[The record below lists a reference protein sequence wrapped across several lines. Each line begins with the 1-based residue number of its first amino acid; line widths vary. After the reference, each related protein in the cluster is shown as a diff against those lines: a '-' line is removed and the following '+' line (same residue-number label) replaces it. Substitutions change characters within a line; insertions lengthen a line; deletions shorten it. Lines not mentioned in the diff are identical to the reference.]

1 MKCPNPN
8 CDPPEFVKSLFE
20 AGVELH
26 FCPACGVPLKD
37 QCSKSETELTNAS
50 TTVSPN
56 DQLPP
61 KQTTEARHSPGPD
74 SPIPSQSTQS
84 SHVTVH
90 VTVTKTAEL
99 QSPTPITP
107 ALLGVSSH
115 GYNNSSLHPLSPES
129 QHLAEIGQSSAEVLP
144 CTRNNEAQRLKEG
157 SLKGE
162 ALASHDH
169 VVADKQG
176 PKAFVHEK
184 IQENQGEVY
193 QKVPT
198 EHDEEPYKELEKET
212 TCVSVSKSSEKE
224 KRFAAPK
231 IQESE
236 KLLVQ
241 SHQAVMLGRE
251 IKTPPGYH
259 VGNKEYTLTSG
270 NLQENTPDL
279 RNDQES
285 TKFPNSEQEIIESS
299 GKQGD
304 TTFPKHE
311 QEIKESSGKKENTAF
326 PKHEQEITESSDKQ
340 ENTAF
345 PKYGQEIT
353 ESSGNKQEKNTS
365 PRHDQENVPQSLTN
379 KTLSLELENN
389 TSPGQ
394 KPDNTILENHQKKSS
409 IPLQDNQKDSEVVKA
424 TATGDASHSH
434 EKSNQVSPD
443 TALADVK
450 SDVNIQLED
459 GESGASSKKGMT
471 KHEKKKVKQA
481 QKKRENQE
489 AKRQKNAAKIK
500 AKHEKGA
507 SNEEQKASN
516 LQQNFVEDQKMED
529 KEVSKENATIPPPP
543 PRDFDED
550 CLTVVF
556 HAILSPKFP
565 FDPKKDS
572 VHLRFGPQELG
583 SFKYNSVD
591 VSVLRCGHKDLL
603 RLHGE
608 ARLPVRFF
616 VPPSRSFSYKYIV
629 ATCDKK
635 DINFEHLEFEA
646 YAGEIIDRELVPRK
660 SSIKK
665 DGIWHQYDGFVYP
678 PSKTSFR
685 EWLSSFFKNTDEF
698 VKDRE
703 CAAVEFLPKW
713 KGFVAAGMEQDKVED
728 ITLSQ
733 ALDQILMNKDCMSL
747 VFTNSGHGRQDRR
760 PKLDFDKVLREFLTR
775 KIHSNAC
782 NTTGSKVERVDR
794 LVSSLGI
801 ACTARRHNVKF
812 DKATL
817 SKLVLCLR
825 VLPDGQGG
833 CDFDDI
839 EKDTPK
845 EMWGELV
852 EAVLYISNCVHELLI
867 QPSMI
872 LLMVPVI
879 HLLRGDCTPFKE
891 LSPSLLE
898 SKEKWCFSSKIPEV
912 IWRPFDLYVGEIKE
926 MFPVDP
932 LLRRLFLCSITII
945 EDLAV
950 ISSDEAFPVHE
961 VCTVLADCLK
971 RCRHIYSNIPQIH
984 ASLENLSSRVISSM
998 NDITAEVTARSAH
1011 LLLVAVLEKQ
1021 SFNVPAS
1028 GEPVLYLTAIKLF
1041 ASCIKT
1047 MNKTSKSSEGKNGHR
1062 QLMDE
1067 AVKAIKDTIEKE
1079 YYKKIEPYLG
1089 KQKVEIKTWSK
1100 LIAVASMDEEDK
1112 RYWDDSLLAIFISRV
1127 KQLSDDKI
1135 IELFGDQLPDDV
1147 TPVIVGAVTFE
1158 LFEAIK
1164 RIVEKGR
1171 GGKMSFELLQRSSE
1185 GRQRTKVRELLSHML
1200 EDAWRKATN
1209 GKSKVIEYDFLHHL
1223 FTWKSWEGFLD
1234 FYGAA
1239 ASREMWSDEACRIM
1253 ERAISSIGRV
1263 QECIFDGSITVKTLK
1278 LVQQHSDD
1286 FIQLYCLVSKNDD
1299 KLPSAGSV
1307 KDNLRQRT
1315 TELAIFD
1322 ELRKEISTYIKL
1334 CSSGKEKETFELKSL
1349 KAKTSEDILE
1359 RSMSDLFT
1367 YPETSTTPSK
1377 NIFLEFFGLSP
1388 NFLEMLP
1395 LLTVAFESQLFQV
1408 FWDKHCKKATSQ
1420 KREKNEMLSG
1430 RLTLEDVYGHVWSPS
1445 YSEWQSTG
1453 QGLLDGSTTLRQID
1467 KLFKGRLKDD
1477 VERELRIL
1485 FTNVTGRSDNDSL
1498 VGKRLTQIGQYFSLQ
1513 DYARAADTVWRFKD
1527 AVGLTGDFSVL
1538 DDLRNQTSSE
1548 FKSKRLESIDDRLTS
1563 ATGSLEK
1570 ISPERSSCFQ
1580 AIADCEALVKWLKE
1594 TIRDTS
1600 ALSTLVDLAMIS
1612 AGENDMEV
1620 DRIFH
1625 FHTSCLSFAPLIF
1638 NLSKECG
1645 FEGLMMICE
1654 PVWKAVQ
1661 QDKELPNKLRETNR
1675 HLEWLKG
1682 VKNSHGSVEMSSI
1695 MLAKTIN
1702 QGGVYSVGFLD
1713 TGVDFNRNQVP
1724 LSEGQTTLDQVIN
1737 LTVPVDYVS
1746 RNAREEDESEKKT
1759 MYLND
1764 LKDLQSKLMLIAGKT
1779 AQLQNKEIESAEEI
1793 NAFVEVFEGIMR
1805 LGKVYIA
1812 LCEAGNAR
1820 FLGWRQNFDCHD
1832 NYLTGQS
1839 IRNKL
1844 DCLCKE
1850 MEDELEVWREYMNR
1864 KRTKYHEFSHFT
1876 TRQIFIMREKIGAV
1890 RREGEGAKGL
1900 PLHVLCLLES
1910 VLPGISS
1917 KLLNEALIECF
1928 GINAVSNLGVHQHE
1942 LRSSDQLNASFRHAS
1957 VREQY
1962 ASFFEKVES
1971 MSFDDP
1977 ERVAVA
1983 CLKASGTLK
1992 CNDVLEVDLL
2002 DWCFKHGDDDEII
2015 DIWTDEA
2022 KQDRAFAEFFDDEE
2036 MDNGQEATEVQDSE
2050 LEEQPCEHEEEDFQE
2065 DTKEGLYLTL
2075 DELGTLL
2082 RALTIRSEITPTA
2095 RPFPEYLKRD
2105 QPNLLLVPQAEI
2117 LPTVLTLYMGDGNS
2131 PLPSA
2136 AEVLAC
2142 TPDTT
2147 AEEVE
2152 LFWWRAF
2159 GDNQEQMFCLLNAD
2173 LLPYNVSQAAVKN
2186 LSHMLE
2192 NLHREDLKL
2201 VIICSTENEDCSH
2214 LIAALDAHRMKA
2226 TPGCASRARLTQYFT
2241 KQFTCREA
2249 QHGYYND
2256 QMVSWTPAATLDN
2269 DNLCVRVVTSE
2280 RAGVGKS
2287 LVVSRLSDKLAKL
2300 ENNKK
2305 MAKELKGRQQFV
2317 LTVPLH
2323 GTAVDTS
2330 SLLDALWKSP
2340 VAGELPISRIIHLD
2354 VSPFVVEGL
2363 DTVLFN
2369 LLVLGVM
2376 SDRQGRVWRRRK
2388 TDLYVIE
2395 VTTASSSNKLPGS
2408 QPTAVMFSLLPAIT
2422 CITPRETLKI
2432 LKSESPNGSSPL
2444 FDAIELSSEPV
2455 KRAYQYLN
2463 GRDKNMNLDHFKF
2476 SATRCSPP
2484 ADCLA
2489 LLIKYCGILNPSWS
2503 ELRHFVDFLS
2513 CQLQDCEG
2521 SVYCDPA
2528 IVGDSW
2534 MQNTLSGFKTFV
2546 VQFMIHMSRDFA
2558 TPSLDDAVTCTVGA
2572 SGAEEEDEDI
2582 RPLQIRRRWEN
2593 SPHPYIFF
2601 NQDRVTMTFMGFHI
2615 NKDGDLID
2623 PDRLT
2628 VLQNSLMSRQLKTGL
2643 DAQKVDFAPKYK
2655 AWSKEMKIRKLC
2667 DVMGITWREGML
2679 DPDPNYEL
2687 TIDNMKKI
2695 LAIHMR
2701 FRCGIPVVIMGET
2714 GCGKTRLIRY
2724 MCALQACHS
2733 SGEARQNMLLMKVHG
2748 GTSYEDIS
2756 RKVEQAEKMAREN
2769 ETLGVDTVLFFDEAN
2784 TTHALGLIKEVM
2796 VDKRVNG
2803 RPVGEEIRRLHF
2815 IAACNPYRKHTDQMI
2830 HQLESAGLGYHVT
2843 SQETKE
2849 KLGKIPLRHLV
2860 YRVHALPASMRP
2872 LVWDFGQLKPEIEE
2886 MYIRQI
2892 VKRYIGSHPL
2902 VDAISKVLAAS
2913 QQYMRDQKDECSFVS
2928 LRDIERAMTVMLWF
2942 CRHHQALRPQR
2953 EPQKDDD
2960 DDDEDDSDDDD
2971 DDSDQSESDSDT
2983 DDEDDEDEMDLNTW
2997 LLVMS
3002 LCVCY
3007 HAKLQSRK
3015 PYRCHVVR
3023 NCSVPLNLKGER
3035 QMDKAIRK
3043 CQRVMIREL
3052 SLGPNIARN
3061 KALTE
3066 NVFMMVVCIDLR
3078 IPLFLVGK
3086 PGSSKSLAKT
3096 VVADNMQGESSRSSL
3111 FKNFKRAHMV
3121 SYQCSPLSTPDGIVA
3136 TFRQCRRLQE
3146 NNPGGQFASVVVLDE
3161 VGLAEDSPLM
3171 PLKTLHPLLE
3181 DGVTSSDDVID
3192 ADETPTRVAFV
3203 GISNWSLDPAKMNR
3217 GLMLLRDEPSE
3228 EELVDSARGICAE
3241 DPTVQ
3246 RLIDPLLEDLAAGY
3260 STLYRHQKGFKSLLE
3275 SKRDEFFGLRD
3286 FYSLVKMIYKMAE
3299 QSRAEPSWN
3308 DIKHAILR
3316 NFGGLDEIDAV
3327 KIFQEQLRNSV
3338 LDITTDEASPVNPI
3352 DLIKASLD
3360 RRNAIGETRYLLV
3373 LTENYSALPIVESE
3387 LKDEEYVVI
3396 FGSSFPKD
3404 QEYTQ
3409 ICRNINQI
3417 KVCMETG
3424 RTVILLN
3431 LESLYESLYD
3441 ALNQYYVY
3449 CADQKYVDLGLG
3461 SHRVKCRVDD
3471 TFRLIVIAEKDV
3483 VYEKFPIPLI
3493 NRLEKHYLVTSKSLS
3508 AKQTALATR
3517 LKAWVEDFATVQYQ
3531 RHEQNK
3537 LTFKVGD
3544 VFVGFHDDTVASVVL
3559 QMCTKLGDEDACAQS
3574 EDEDNA
3580 VANAV
3585 LDRCKSVLLQCATP
3599 DALARLFRT
3608 NLRNE
3613 ADKLWLEYFSEQP
3626 HTCLSKLLAHLM
3638 ASGPDVTSS
3647 NGMLV
3652 QVSTHSR
3659 LLSEYDLPAVC
3670 DAVQL
3675 KRRDVEYLTLQQFQ
3689 TEQQF
3694 SKRIRE
3700 FFVHLGNY
3708 EGMLIV
3714 QCDSGDENF
3723 NLIACARH
3731 VVMDQRFKRTEML
3744 QEKLKIAPDKIAP
3757 LHLVIVAQLSRV
3769 SGGCKHFVGF
3779 PGGKWQ
3785 SYHVDD
3791 LRPPTNEI
3799 PPIERLIDTC
3809 ISDLLRPDVSQQ
3821 DDGVPMETDETTQAL
3836 TVTSPEEAKASNLG
3850 ELPME
3855 TDETKEPLSVSSVE
3869 ISMETDVAEQIT
3881 ATTSPQA
3888 VAMVTPNK
3896 TTSPQ
3901 MQTPSQPKC
3910 VNSQAVALLRRSV
3923 HAAAGRLDDSHVM
3936 SSRGTH
3942 RVEIMLRLLP
3952 DDFAE
3957 CSPDSLMFARALN
3970 EKIYKLVL
3978 ERETKRQ
3985 AHFAKTWMQRVAL
3998 SGTNMHERGTF
4009 RKALQH
4015 RVSSEVVPYLSKV
4028 LAYADRDCNLDLL
4041 VDSEAWIKR
4050 LWLAIFGNEH
4060 VSELYCDVSTISY
4073 SGTAREPV
4081 PVSGRGGHHFR
4092 CRFPFS
4098 WLIRDFVEDLE
4109 RGTSDSSASQWT
4121 RSDTTEEERL
4131 RRLIDSTELG
4141 YVIADFR
4148 REGMERKAIARYLH
4162 DLVHMVYRPSTDQH
4176 DQEIQIVC
4184 NAIEKQARI
4193 REAEAETLDL
4203 ATVHV
4208 AYRHIQRRLDNLS
4221 ELLHIQPGVLRNLQ
4235 RADEGAEMML
4245 DAVALQTCLEGL
4257 VPSVQDLQDHDGVS
4271 RWCARVTC
4279 LRQTVETMTSKEN
4292 FDKTD
4297 EKSGGY
4303 GERTQNI
4310 IKHCWSL
4317 WQRASIVRLFVEH
4330 VTSPDDHAVNSANLQ
4345 KLWKILGDET
4355 DMMANEAL
4363 EALER
4368 FLKDCSQEFCHR
4380 HNWAEELTCPICLRE
4395 CRVPSSTP
4403 CHHLTCLECARRWFN
4418 EQSGCPVCR
4427 QHVPDGYE
4435 PAEDQERMEI
4445 LALVKGFRHSCNSF
4459 FMDVVSMFCFGYSPC
4474 GTLQQGAFQTLMGY
4488 ATSERSTKS
4497 FSPFPDYGIDINP
4510 VVRSF
4515 LLQQLL
4521 KSSDTKA
4528 KELLAEFVSSAE
4540 ERVGLENVMEVF
4552 VLCIQCIEDAR
4563 YSDFVRRTAEFPLEN
4578 KISLTE
4584 RALRQMPVKP
4594 FSEPAPGHPN
4604 VNVPILQAIAVTRL
4618 TLTKTAE
4625 FIHQRHTCGTREWE
4639 TAGVVN
4645 ALNGLLKEVKKVCM
4659 NGVYQTP
4666 RLFLLKQLA
4675 NRFGVDALKELAST
4689 GGLGWI
4695 LPPRDTAAPREATP
4709 DRFLVYGH
4717 NYQGLREAIARAA
4730 VSSHVT
4736 EVAQSLQ
4743 GLVTQGDPFT
4753 EVMMS
4758 LALLQAVTADQQRI
4772 SPNSMQVLNDFIL
4785 ASRQIREQPR
4795 RLALELVSD
4804 VTQESHSV
4812 VSLMVMSGSTP
4823 RDRSIAEIVLHLA
4836 AVLSAHDEQTL
4847 AHPLVALAR
4856 NPIAMA
4862 RSFLPTMPEDIIPEV
4877 RSAFSGTGQLYECPN
4892 GHPYVITECGRP
4904 TQQLNCTECRAPI
4917 GGISHNLVAGN
4928 RPAQTGD
4935 RTNTGHCIGAATNR
4949 SVAPERGLSS
4959 VAVSFVRL
4967 LVHGSM
4973 LIGSFQD
4980 AQHVAQMIT
4989 PYVTPNAVQQF
5000 LWNHVANDLRLLTQS
5015 SGRSVDDAI
5024 LSVHLLIRN
5033 IATHAQMNAGNY
5045 GMLKSKQ
5052 ARAQWEQQF
5061 NQVVLAPTLVNVN
5074 ESIQQSLQ
5082 LIANDTRFGMHLSFT
5097 GGSDP
5102 LLRQL
5107 YELDAGAE
5115 DLTQGINP
5123 GCTALWR
5130 HRNPVSLDHM
5140 TRAFNESQTD
5150 QYPVLKAFLEQE
5162 SVLRAIR
5169 LLPDVLRLQ
5178 RLLMERFHR
5187 TLDRGRT
5194 DKLKLKEFYK
5204 QIRPGTAKEYRK
5216 LVPSFRS
5223 AWKIFKESEN
5233 IPGASEAERRL
5244 LETDVGDDCPVAL
5257 FLPSNSGPGTCS
5269 LVLVRFLVHTH
5280 NELLQLYN
5288 RSADIHSSDV
5298 PHVPLAKVREAHLVS
5313 YNPDRD
5319 LLPLVL
5325 GQCRYSFEVA
5335 QGAHVTYDWVGM
5347 ERQVIDRFIRG
5358 RALID
5363 FKEDRYIQMSTVS
5376 ADSVLT
5382 SLRDKIPQE
5391 SLSLAIQHQI
5401 ASSYRS
5407 LQDLTEALTSLTIA
5421 ITFLG
5426 SGGGKPDMPVSGFM
5440 RDVLSM
5446 PSDLGLRN
5454 RKAEEVCQLQHVVS
5468 LWFLLNI
5475 ERAKHLMASGQD
5487 PFEHLPNKFKDKLR
5501 SDTDELRL
5509 NEELRKLDEANIYSL
5524 LTTLLEI
5531 IILRLDQSDKFNHES
5546 SLQDVMPW
5554 ILEDR
5559 STPEIKNIPQNV
5571 QLKHI
5576 VHLWRTVV
5584 RLSDSN
5590 HERRRRGTT

>member
-1 MKCPNPN
+1 MLTIVPRVAFLSKINAANQNQNQLMSLPQCP
-8 CDPPEFVKSLFE
+8 
-20 AGVELH
+20 
-26 FCPACGVPLKD
+26 
-37 QCSKSETELTNAS
+37 
-50 TTVSPN
+50 
-56 DQLPP
+56 
-61 KQTTEARHSPGPD
+61 QTTSFPLSKQLRPGMHLAPD
-74 SPIPSQSTQS
+74 SPTPSQSTQS

-99 QSPTPITP
+99 QTPTPIKP

-144 CTRNNEAQRLKEG
+144 CTGNIEAQRLKEG
-157 SLKGE
+157 SLKEE
-162 ALASHDH
+162 ALTSHDH
-169 VVADKQG
+169 VVADEHG
-176 PKAFVHEK
+176 PKVFIHEK
-184 IQENQGEVY
+184 IQENHGEVS

-198 EHDEEPYKELEKET
+198 EHDKEIREFDSNTGEKDVIESI
-212 TCVSVSKSSEKE
+212 CVGVAESSQKEDGLKAPEKHLSKKS
-224 KRFAAPK
+224 F
-231 IQESE
+231 
-236 KLLVQ
+236 VQ
-241 SHQAVMLGRE
+241 IHQATSGCATVGSVVVVGRD
-251 IKTPPGYH
+251 IKTPPGY
-259 VGNKEYTLTSG
+259 VP
-270 NLQENTPDL
+270 ENPTPHHPTI
-279 RNDQES
+279 R
-285 TKFPNSEQEIIESS
+285 
-299 GKQGD
+299 
-304 TTFPKHE
+304 H
-311 QEIKESSGKKENTAF
+311 
-326 PKHEQEITESSDKQ
+326 
-340 ENTAF
+340 
-345 PKYGQEIT
+345 
-353 ESSGNKQEKNTS
+353 SSGNGIKYTSSVHHTGSTTPRNQQDKHVGEKLQKFPTRKCDLHTQQTPGKPIDGEARIIPNDSSNQQTIKEGSVVGSHEDVGEHKRDNKQMEVTGTESEKIST
-365 PRHDQENVPQSLTN
+365 EETQSEVEGEKRECGTHAIRDANGHPLQKN
-379 KTLSLELENN
+379 KKETGECLDKEKAPGLSGSSAPIADEEAEMMDGSEDDESDKKQCEKKRDKELQDKKVSVWGRIPM
-389 TSPGQ
+389 TRA
-394 KPDNTILENHQKKSS
+394 QKK
-409 IPLQDNQKDSEVVKA
+409 KA
-424 TATGDASHSH
+424 
-434 EKSNQVSPD
+434 K
-443 TALADVK
+443 L
-450 SDVNIQLED
+450 
-459 GESGASSKKGMT
+459 
-471 KHEKKKVKQA
+471 EKKKEKEQR
-481 QKKRENQE
+481 KKEATRTNVVGDDTISSDILPENNPE
-489 AKRQKNAAKIK
+489 AKAKETKPNNA
-500 AKHEKGA
+500 
-507 SNEEQKASN
+507 
-516 LQQNFVEDQKMED
+516 MPD
-529 KEVSKENATIPPPP
+529 KEKTEKQHKGLELKDSFHFE
-543 PRDFDED
+543 ED
-550 CLTVVF
+550 CVTVVF
-556 HAILSPKFP
+556 HAMLSTKIGFNP
-565 FDPKKDS
+565 DKDS
-572 VHLRFGPQELG
+572 VHIVFGSPVLGGWTTALPCLITRKFEDKFLLVNSKIDVPHCVCKGTPYKYVFMNGVTGEVIWELLE
-583 SFKYNSVD
+583 NDTTRIMNRQLSVD
-591 VSVLRCGHKDLL
+591 TNLSKND
-603 RLHGE
+603 
-608 ARLPVRFF
+608 
-616 VPPSRSFSYKYIV
+616 
-629 ATCDKK
+629 TW
-635 DINFEHLEFEA
+635 N
-646 YAGEIIDRELVPRK
+646 
-660 SSIKK
+660 
-665 DGIWHQYDGFVYP
+665 QYDGVIYLPKSILGTIKSYIFNDDH
-678 PSKTSFR
+678 
-685 EWLSSFFKNTDEF
+685 EKN
-698 VKDRE
+698 KQ
-703 CAAVEFLPKW
+703 CAALAFLPRW
-713 KGFVAAGMEQDKVED
+713 KGFVPDNEKHNVINITFTEALRQIFQIQRCLSGMFVDLCGQTQWRIQYGFD
-728 ITLSQ
+728 LS
-733 ALDQILMNKDCMSL
+733 
-747 VFTNSGHGRQDRR
+747 
-760 PKLDFDKVLREFLTR
+760 KVLLGFLTQ
-775 KIHSNAC
+775 KIQSNISIDE
-782 NTTGSKVERVDR
+782 GSKAKRVER

-801 ACTARRHNVKF
+801 TLVAHKCNVRF

-817 SKLVLCLR
+817 TELIHGLV
-825 VLPDGQGG
+825 VLPDGPRG
-833 CDFDDI
+833 CDFDEID
-839 EKDTPK
+839 K
-845 EMWGELV
+845 ELPEEIWSKLA
-852 EAVLYISNCVHELLI
+852 EAVLYICKCTSQAHSYEWPEVLLA
-867 QPSMI
+867 
-872 LLMVPVI
+872 VPIV
-879 HLLRGDCTPFKE
+879 HLLRKDCEPFEE
-891 LSPSLLE
+891 LKPSLYE
-898 SKEKWCFSSKIPEV
+898 SEEQWCCSKGIPTINSTKVSDGLRKVLLQLIV
-912 IWRPFDLYVGEIKE
+912 I
-926 MFPVDP
+926 DP
-932 LLRRLFLCSITII
+932 LLRRLVICSMVK
-945 EDLAV
+945 EESQWLLV
-950 ISSDEAFPVHE
+950 SKSQKFPIHE
-961 VCTVLADCLK
+961 VCSALAAGISKTRTLYNKDELIQKCLINLYT
-971 RCRHIYSNIPQIH
+971 RVSSETRSS
-984 ASLENLSSRVISSM
+984 ASE
-998 NDITAEVTARSAH
+998 ITACSALK
-1011 LLLVAVLEKQ
+1011 LLAALLDKHDLHNAIHMDAVNLFSVCIETTEIGTCENTKERKTILIDEAIKCINEAVLKWFLEKM
-1021 SFNVPAS
+1021 AS
-1028 GEPVLYLTAIKLF
+1028 TD
-1041 ASCIKT
+1041 SRR
-1047 MNKTSKSSEGKNGHR
+1047 TS
-1062 QLMDE
+1062 
-1067 AVKAIKDTIEKE
+1067 
-1079 YYKKIEPYLG
+1079 
-1089 KQKVEIKTWSK
+1089 EIKTWSNLLGAAFK
-1100 LIAVASMDEEDK
+1100 GENEC
-1112 RYWDDSLLAIFISRV
+1112 YWQGGLLAIFNGRL
-1127 KQLSDDKI
+1127 KKLSEEETLKLFCNNLTEETDPAI
-1135 IELFGDQLPDDV
+1135 IE
-1147 TPVIVGAVTFE
+1147 AVTKAA
-1158 LFEAIK
+1158 FEAVE
-1164 RIVEKGR
+1164 RIIER
-1171 GGKMSFELLQRSSE
+1171 GADVSKSFTELH
-1185 GRQRTKVRELLSHML
+1185 RTSTGGNHQELKARELLSRML
-1200 EDAWRKATN
+1200 VGAWD
-1209 GKSKVIEYDFLHHL
+1209 KVIEGKTSVPEFQTLRHL
-1223 FTWKSWEGFLD
+1223 LTWKPWNGFLS
-1234 FYGAA
+1234 FYSSSAGK
-1239 ASREMWSDEACRIM
+1239 SMLSVRAC
-1253 ERAISSIGRV
+1253 AIVENAVLVIACTQKSV
-1263 QECIFDGSITVKTLK
+1263 DDGSVQVKTLK
-1278 LVQQHSDD
+1278 LLQKNIDD
-1286 FIQLYCLVSKNDD
+1286 FIQLCYSVSKIDD
-1299 KLPSAGSV
+1299 TISTVPVENVKEKLE
-1307 KDNLRQRT
+1307 QRMR
-1315 TELAIFD
+1315 ELEMFD
-1322 ELRKEISTYIKL
+1322 ELKKEIFTYIKL
-1334 CSSGKEKETFELKSL
+1334 CSSGKEEESFELDHL
-1349 KAKTSEDILE
+1349 QAKTSEDISE
-1359 RSMSDLFT
+1359 RSMTDLCT
-1367 YPETSTTPSK
+1367 YPETSTAPSK
-1377 NIFLEFFGLSP
+1377 NIFLGFFSLSP
-1388 NFLEMLP
+1388 NFLKMLP
-1395 LLTVAFESQLFQV
+1395 RLKFAFNSQLFQES
-1408 FWDKHCKKATSQ
+1408 WRRYCKKETIQ
-1420 KREKNEMLSG
+1420 KKEKNEMLNG

-1485 FTNVTGRSDNDSL
+1485 FTNVTGCSDNDSL
-1498 VGKRLTQIGQYFSLQ
+1498 VGKRLTQIGQYFSLK

-1563 ATGSLEK
+1563 ATGSLDK
-1570 ISPERSSCFQ
+1570 ISLEHSSCFQ

-1638 NLSKECG
+1638 NLSEECG
-1645 FEGLMMICE
+1645 FEELMMICE

-1910 VLPGISS
+1910 VVPGISS
-1917 KLLNEALIECF
+1917 KRLNEALIECF

-1962 ASFFEKVES
+1962 ASFFGKVES

-2022 KQDRAFAEFFDDEE
+2022 KQDRAFAEFFDDQE

-2173 LLPYNVSQAAVKN
+2173 LLPYNVSQAAVES

-2226 TPGCASRARLTQYFT
+2226 APGCASRARLTQYFT

-2330 SLLDALWKSP
+2330 SLLDALWESP

-2369 LLVLGVM
+2369 LLVLGIM

-2444 FDAIELSSEPV
+2444 FDAIELSSKPV

-2667 DVMGITWREGML
+2667 DVMGITWRVGML

-2803 RPVGEEIRRLHF
+2803 RPVGEGIRRLHF

-2830 HQLESAGLGYHVT
+2830 HKLESAGLGYHVT

-2942 CRHHQALRPQR
+2942 RRHHQALRPQR

-2960 DDDEDDSDDDD
+2960 DDEDDSDDDD
-2971 DDSDQSESDSDT
+2971 DNSDQSDSDSDT

-3043 CQRVMIREL
+3043 CQRVMIRGL

-3246 RLIDPLLEDLAAGY
+3246 RLIAPLLEDLAAGY
-3260 STLYRHQKGFKSLLE
+3260 SKLYRHQKGFKSLLE

-3559 QMCTKLGDEDACAQS
+3559 QVCTKLGDEDACAQS

-3659 LLSEYDLPAVC
+3659 LLSEHDLPAVC

-3836 TVTSPEEAKASNLG
+3836 TVTSPEEAQASNLG

-3869 ISMETDVAEQIT
+3869 ISMETDIAEEIT

-3901 MQTPSQPKC
+3901 MQTPSQPKS

-3978 ERETKRQ
+3978 QRETKRQ
-3985 AHFAKTWMQRVAL
+3985 AHLAKTWMQAVAL

-4028 LAYADRDCNLDLL
+4028 LAYADRDSNLDLL

-4050 LWLAIFGNEH
+4050 LWLAIFGNER

-4073 SGTAREPV
+4073 SSTAREPV

-4141 YVIADFR
+4141 HVIADFR
-4148 REGMERKAIARYLH
+4148 REGIERKAIARYLH

-4184 NAIEKQARI
+4184 NVIEKQARI

-4368 FLKDCSQEFCHR
+4368 FLKDCSQEFCRR

-4578 KISLTE
+4578 KIGLTE

-4604 VNVPILQAIAVTRL
+4604 VNVPTLQAIAVTRFAL
-4618 TLTKTAE
+4618 TQTAE

-4730 VSSHVT
+4730 VSSDVT

-4823 RDRSIAEIVLHLA
+4823 RDRSIAGIVLHLA

-4904 TQQLNCTECRAPI
+4904 AQQLNCTECRAPI

-5024 LSVHLLIRN
+5024 LIVHLLIRN

-5052 ARAQWEQQF
+5052 ARDQWEQQF

-5130 HRNPVSLDHM
+5130 HRNPVSLDHV
-5140 TRAFNESQTD
+5140 TRAFNESETD

-5233 IPGASEAERRL
+5233 IPGASEAEKRL

-5325 GQCRYSFEVA
+5325 GQCRYSFKVA